1 MVIFRSLSLCDFG
14 FALGL
19 WLFCTFPIFAQK
31 DTTFYLREIGVKASP
46 LAPYASG
53 SKLQSIDSVFINLQN
68 TLSLGELLSLQSP
81 IYCKQYGNGMSSN
94 ISMRGT
100 GAGHTAVFWNGLNI
114 NSMTLGESDLS
125 LLPTFALEQ
134 VEVQYGSAS
143 SLYGTDAIGGSVHLL
158 SQKAY
163 FQKRQ
168 QIGFQQ
174 DIGSFGFSFSGI
186 KFNWANS
193 KIETKTKLYY
203 SEARNDFEFQNIS
216 QINKTIQTQTN
227 AQFAYK
233 GFTHETNYRL
243 STHQTLGLKLWY
255 HQTDRQVQAP
265 MIDLQSQDFQ
275 TDRNLRLSLDYEH
288 ISTKGNLK
296 IRYAFLSDYTKFSQY
311 PAIPTLR
318 NIGFVQYER
327 EIGQKIF
334 LNIGANWD
342 NINANN
348 EYYGGKISENRQD
361 IFASLK
367 YFALR
372 NWTITVNAR
381 QNFVSQYRPA
391 FAPSVGS
398 EYVMKFGNS
407 HELIIKSLFSKSYKI
422 PTLNNRFWQPG
433 GNPDLLAEN
442 ALSGEL
448 GFLYLFK
455 KAGTEWKTELTA
467 YQMNVE
473 NWIIWLPTGSF
484 WSPQNLAEVRVRG
497 LEFTQNFTQKT
508 AWGNYHIGGN
518 YGFTQSQN
526 QKALGEYDRSAGKQL
541 PYIPFHRLTLFGQA
555 NWRKYYGLINW
566 QLTSYRFTTTD
577 NERFLEGF
585 HLLNAQVGRNLPYKK
600 MQFSISLKINNLLNQ
615 SYQNI
620 EHRAMPLQNFQITF
634 KTNFL

>member
-1 MVIFRSLSLCDFG
+1 MYIFRSFSLCSLG
-14 FALGL
+14 LALGL
-19 WLFCTFPIFAQK
+19 GFFCTFPIFAQK
-31 DTTFYLREIGVKASP
+31 DTTFYLREIGIKASL

-53 SKLQSIDSVFINLQN
+53 SKLQSIDSVLISFQN
-68 TLSLGELLSLQSP
+68 TLSVDELLSLQSP

-100 GAGHTAVFWNGLNI
+100 GAGHTAIFWNGLNI

-158 SQKAY
+158 SRKAQ
-163 FQKRQ
+163 FEKRQ
-168 QIGFQQ
+168 YTGFQQ
-174 DIGSFGFSFSGI
+174 DIGNFGFSFSGI
-186 KFNWANS
+186 KYIWANS

-203 SEARNDFEFQNIS
+203 SESRNDFDFQNIS
-216 QINKTIQTQTN
+216 QINKTTQTQTN

-243 STHQTLGLKLWY
+243 RLNQILGLKLWY

-265 MIDLQSQDFQ
+265 MIDLQNRDFQ
-275 TDRNLRLSLDYEH
+275 IDRNLRLSLDYEYLGM
-288 ISTKGNLK
+288 KGNLK
-296 IRYAFLSDYTKFSQY
+296 IRYAFLSDYTKFSQF

-334 LNIGANWD
+334 LKIGANWD
-342 NINANN
+342 NIKADND
-348 EYYGGKISENRQD
+348 YYRGRISENRQD
-361 IFASLK
+361 IFASIK
-367 YFALR
+367 YLALR
-372 NWTITVNAR
+372 NWTITLNTR
-381 QNFVSQYRPA
+381 QNFVSQYRLF
-391 FAPSVGS
+391 FAPSIGS
-398 EYVMKFGNS
+398 EYVLRFGNS

-433 GNPDLLAEN
+433 GNPELLAEN
-442 ALSGEL
+442 ALSGEI

-455 KAGTEWKTELTA
+455 KLDTEWKAEITT
-467 YQMNVE
+467 YQINVE

-497 LEFTQNFTQKT
+497 LEFTQNISQKM
-508 AWGNYHIGGN
+508 AWGNYQIGGN
-518 YGFTQSQN
+518 YAFTQSQN
-526 QKALGEYDRSAGKQL
+526 QKPLGEYDRSAGKQL
-541 PYIPFHRLTLFGQA
+541 PYIPLHRLTVFGQV
-555 NWRKYYGLINW
+555 NWRKYYGLMNW

-585 HLLNAQVGRNLPYKK
+585 HLLNAQLGRNLIYKK

-620 EHRAMPLQNFQITF
+620 EHRAMPLRNFQITF
-634 KTNFL
+634 KADFL